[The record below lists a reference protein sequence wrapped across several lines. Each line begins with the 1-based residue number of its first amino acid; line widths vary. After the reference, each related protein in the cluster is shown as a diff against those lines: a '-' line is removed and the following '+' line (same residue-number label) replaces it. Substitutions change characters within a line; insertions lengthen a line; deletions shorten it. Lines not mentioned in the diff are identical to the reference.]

1 MRIAIQSTVVVALAI
16 MFSSSAFA
24 GTWEIT
30 NQIQGGF
37 IFMLEVP
44 DETHAF
50 GFGSIP
56 DPADPQNDKFTGFK
70 MNPNGTWGEY
80 APPSSGD
87 MFVPSAIQCTAPDNC
102 LMLASDITM
111 EPMKM
116 ETRLMLSK
124 DGGNKWTT
132 FQKPFWYDSRLPS
145 GFSAFGKELV
155 IYHSAGTIAYM
166 SHTGGPASDNQ
177 SWFVPKVGDTQYLSI
192 QGSFILNDNVGYVMN
207 QSMTMDS
214 QGNPV
219 SINPGAALLKTSDLQ
234 MPEPRDMAWETLFT
248 DQTIYARKL
257 HFVNENVGYMIT
269 DDLVNYGLSR
279 TTDGGRNWTP
289 IVFPQVGELA
299 PIQWVND
306 IAVFDEDNLFV
317 VAGIPNGEE
326 DSFGVIFRISDGVTP
341 VPVLPDPT
349 EHQMTM
355 QVIRCVTP
363 YYCLA
368 AGEEA
373 TVLRFTDEP
382 PVVVEEDS
390 DIAIVSDGAD
400 RDAFA
405 GDDQGGQ
412 IEDVEEGIDLKG
424 WTPPKKDSGCS
435 TGNGPGTGPAGL
447 ALLILGCALCLAWRR
462 RQA

>member
-70 MNPNGTWGEY
+70 MNPNGTWGEFM
-80 APPSSGD
+80 PPASGD
-87 MFVPSAIQCTAPDNC
+87 MLVPMNMQCTAPDNC
-102 LMLASDITM
+102 LMLATDINTQTM
-111 EPMKM
+111 AMK
-116 ETRLMLSK
+116 TPLMLSK

-132 FQKPFWYDSRLPS
+132 FTDPFFKRPS
-145 GFSAFGKELV
+145 APSNFNAFGTKLV
-155 IYHSAGTIAYM
+155 WFYGTDTIVLI
-166 SHTGGPASDNQ
+166 SKNGGGDAK
-177 SWFVPKVGDTQYLSI
+177 SWFVPTIGDVKFMSI
-192 QGSFILNDNVGYVMN
+192 QGGFILNDNVGFLMN
-207 QSMTMDS
+207 QSMTESEDKKTRTV
-214 QGNPV
+214 NPV
-219 SINPGAALLKTSDLQ
+219 GALMKTSDLQ
-234 MPEPRDMAWETLFT
+234 VADPKDMTWEILFQ
-248 DQTIYARKL
+248 DQTVYARKL

-269 DDLVNYGLSR
+269 DDGTNYGLSR